1 MGKEA
6 ILEVMRDHSH
16 CKTRTSSTNS
26 VSIIKERGHY
36 AAYVDHEFYCSGD
49 TYQEVVE
56 ELSNDGIV

>member
-6 ILEVMRDHSH
+6 IMNVMKSHSH
-16 CKTRTSSTNS
+16 CKTRTASANT
-26 VSIIKERGHY
+26 VSIVKERGHY

-56 ELSNDGIV
+56 ELSNDGII

>member
-1 MGKEA
+1 MGKEK
-6 ILEVMRDHSH
+6 ILEVMESHSH
-16 CKTRTSSTNS
+16 CKTRTSSANS
-26 VSIIKERGHY
+26 VSIIKECGHY